1 MYIAGLG
8 LPFAEPQ
15 ALNGLACAS
24 LAGSFYLS
32 FPGSGHW
39 KNTEKKAGKAVHMP
53 KGSRG
58 LYISIAHGLVLLGP
72 SLLFL
77 FTIPPNKFAQ
87 PDWLTKYALPEATP
101 RVYYVVRM
109 GSCASLWWAG
119 LIMTRCF
126 KHLDAQWN
134 YIGVRERP
142 SLIRT
147 GPYKIVRHPMY
158 SCAMLV
164 MASMTGAFWN
174 WIPAPALGLL
184 AALFAIKM
192 PMEENIILGH
202 DHMGPKYAVY
212 KREVPYRAIP
222 YVW

>member
-134 YIGVRERP
+134 YIGIEQLCDASDGKYDCTYRDVLNIPPARV
-142 SLIRT
+142 SNIA
-147 GPYKIVRHPMY
+147 PYGRGRSGIGYLPPHWA
-158 SCAMLV
+158 C
-164 MASMTGAFWN
+164 
-174 WIPAPALGLL
+174 
-184 AALFAIKM
+184 
-192 PMEENIILGH
+192 
-202 DHMGPKYAVY
+202 
-212 KREVPYRAIP
+212 
-222 YVW
+222 